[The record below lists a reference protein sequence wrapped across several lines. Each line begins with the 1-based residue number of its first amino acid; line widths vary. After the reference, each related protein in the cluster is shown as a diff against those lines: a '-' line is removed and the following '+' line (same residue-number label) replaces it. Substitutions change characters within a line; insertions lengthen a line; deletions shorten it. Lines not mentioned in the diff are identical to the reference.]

1 MVNMN
6 NPEKQSDEYF
16 DNITKDILEKDL
28 LEEFINLEEE
38 RNFAND
44 PDYSNGYKQF
54 INKLVGKKLYD
65 VNKEKRIKF
74 FGGAALCAC
83 FIIALSISSVAD
95 IKNIIRNL
103 FITYDSDSTHISE
116 YDMNIDYDLDSVPE
130 SWEYIY
136 VPEYLPAGFTVE
148 SFESDDK
155 EINIVFSNPNNDRI
169 EYILYKEYTY
179 NTMENQY
186 EIIDNNGTN
195 IYYTEDGDTRT
206 VICKVTD
213 IYIKIFSNY
222 IGKEELLQIMK
233 NIKVL
238 NR

>member
-1 MVNMN
+1 MN
-6 NPEKQSDEYF
+6 NSEKQSDEYF
-16 DNITKDILEKDL
+16 ENITKDLLEKDL
-28 LEEFINLEEE
+28 FEEFINLEEE
-38 RNFAND
+38 RKFAND
-44 PDYSNGYKQF
+44 PDYSDGYKQF

-65 VNKEKRIKF
+65 VNKKKRIKL
-74 FGGAALCAC
+74 FGGVALCAC

-95 IKNIIRNL
+95 IRNIIRNL
-103 FITYDSDSTHISE
+103 FITYDSDSTHIAE

-136 VPEYLPAGFTVE
+136 VPEYLSSGFTVE
-148 SFESDDK
+148 SFQSNDK
-155 EINIVFSNPNNDRI
+155 EINIVFSNSNKDKI

-195 IYYTEDGDTRT
+195 IYYIEDGNTRT
-206 VICKVTD
+206 AICKVTD

-222 IGKEELLQIMK
+222 ISKEELLQIIK
-233 NIKVL
+233 NIKIL
-238 NR
+238 SR